1 MSESQGSS
9 PGAPPPSGP
18 DHTETIAGGPRQGGF
33 QFDRT
38 ASDRCGVTMS
48 AGIEGNAIADI
59 MSRKEGVEVTKY
71 PAMIRIDAPHKL
83 EFDMDE
89 IAEAMGVAEF
99 TTADFELET
108 STHYGRMVRLDDR
121 ILLFADPTDAAEY
134 LGMVPEAEEV
144 PTDEGP
150 TLPA

>member
-18 DHTETIAGGPRQGGF
+18 DHTEGIAGEPRSGF
-33 QFDRT
+33 TFDRS

-48 AGIEGNAIADI
+48 AGVEGNAIAEI
-59 MSRKEGVEVTKY
+59 MRGKEGVEVVKY

-83 EFDMDE
+83 EFVMDE
-89 IAEAMGVAEF
+89 IAEAMGAPEF
-99 TTADFELET
+99 STADFELET

-121 ILLFADPTDAAEY
+121 ILLFADPADAAES
-134 LGMVPEAEEV
+134 LGMEARAGGGR
-144 PTDEGP
+144 EGEGAV
-150 TLPA
+150 L

>member
-18 DHTETIAGGPRQGGF
+18 DHTEQIAAEHRPGF
-33 QFDRT
+33 TFDRT

-48 AGIEGNAIADI
+48 AGVEGNAIADI
-59 MSRKEGVEVTKY
+59 MSEKEGVEVKKV

-83 EFDMDE
+83 EFVMDE
-89 IAEAMGVAEF
+89 IAEALGEEEF
-99 TTADFELET
+99 TTYDFEVET

-121 ILLFADPTDAAEY
+121 VLLFADPADAAEY
-134 LGMVPEAEEV
+134 LGMEPSAEEV
-144 PTDEGP
+144 SADEGP

>member
-1 MSESQGSS
+1 
-9 PGAPPPSGP
+9 
-18 DHTETIAGGPRQGGF
+18 
-33 QFDRT
+33 
-38 ASDRCGVTMS
+38 MS
-48 AGIEGNAIADI
+48 AGVEGNAIADV
-59 MSRKEGVEVTKY
+59 MRGHEGVEVVKY

-121 ILLFADPTDAAEY
+121 VLLFADPADAAEY
-134 LGMVPEAEEV
+134 LGMEPAAEEV
-144 PTDEGP
+144 PKEEGP
-150 TLPA
+150 ILPA

>member
-18 DHTETIAGGPRQGGF
+18 DHTEKIAGEPRQSGF
-33 QFDRT
+33 KFDRS

-48 AGIEGNAIADI
+48 AGIEGNAIAEI
-59 MSRKEGVEVTKY
+59 MSQHEGVEVSKY

-121 ILLFADPTDAAEY
+121 VLLFADPADAAEY

>member
-18 DHTETIAGGPRQGGF
+18 DHTEQIAAEHRPGF
-33 QFDRT
+33 TFDRT

-48 AGIEGNAIADI
+48 AGVEGNAIADI
-59 MSRKEGVEVTKY
+59 MSEKEGVEVKKF

-83 EFDMDE
+83 EFVMDE
-89 IAEAMGVAEF
+89 IAEALGEEEF
-99 TTADFELET
+99 TTYDFEVET

-121 ILLFADPTDAAEY
+121 VLLFADPADAAEY
-134 LGMVPEAEEV
+134 LGMEPSAEEV
-144 PTDEGP
+144 SADEGP

>member
-18 DHTETIAGGPRQGGF
+18 DHTEQIAGTPRQGGF

-48 AGIEGNAIADI
+48 AGVEGNAIAEI
-59 MSRKEGVEVTKY
+59 MGQKEGVEVKKY

-83 EFDMDE
+83 EFVMDE
-89 IAEAMGVAEF
+89 IAEAMGAAEF

-121 ILLFADPTDAAEY
+121 ILLFADPADAAEY

-144 PTDEGP
+144 PADEGP

>member
-18 DHTETIAGGPRQGGF
+18 GHTEQVAAEPRQEF
-33 QFDRT
+33 TFDRS

-48 AGIEGNAIADI
+48 AGVEGNTIADL
-59 MSRKEGVEVTKY
+59 MGEKEGVEVTKY
-71 PAMIRIDAPHKL
+71 PAMIRIDAPDKL
-83 EFDMDE
+83 EFDMAE
-89 IAEAMGVAEF
+89 IAEALGEDDF
-99 TTADFELET
+99 TTYDFEVET

-121 ILLFADPTDAAEY
+121 VLLFANPRDAAEY
-134 LGMVPEAEEV
+134 LGMQPEAEEV
-144 PTDEGP
+144 SDDEGP

>member
-18 DHTETIAGGPRQGGF
+18 DHTEGIAGEPRSGF
-33 QFDRT
+33 TFDRT

-48 AGIEGNAIADI
+48 AGVEGNAIADV
-59 MSRKEGVEVTKY
+59 MRGKEGVEVVKY

-83 EFDMDE
+83 EFDMEE
-89 IAEAMGVAEF
+89 IAEAMGAAEF

-121 ILLFADPTDAAEY
+121 VLLFADPADAAEY
-134 LGMVPEAEEV
+134 LGMEPAGEEV
-144 PTDEGP
+144 PDEDGP
-150 TLPA
+150 ILPA